1 MQRPTN
7 FYPEAPKLASFQF
20 QASHLRSLDAGS
32 GNAALPAVAFQPLTS
47 AQYADY
53 LLAFTTWKQACDT
66 MDVTLHNQAVK
77 KRVLEGY
84 REVAT
89 LDDVTNFGHTLEVGD
104 YVDMSSDD
112 PEEHP
117 LMATITME
125 KKTAHPPVL
134 STHPH
139 RGEKRD
145 KKRKLRD
152 ARVLASVH
160 AIQAKTELVQEK
172 TVGAIKTQLKAVE
185 EVKALAP
192 LRKAEV
198 SAAKSAETRA
208 ASLMKSSP
216 QFITE
221 VKPDDGWKV
230 VLHKKDRGPVQILR
244 DEISVPNMPNGRRVH
259 TTVSGAGTSPADLL
273 RTAGAATRLPT
284 AIRS

>member
-1 MQRPTN
+1 M
-7 FYPEAPKLASFQF
+7 ASFQL
-20 QASHLRSLDAGS
+20 QASHLRSLDAGT
-32 GNAALPAVAFQPLTS
+32 GNAALPAVAFQPMTS

-66 MDVTLHNQAVK
+66 MDVTLHTQAVK

-89 LDDVTNFGHTLEVGD
+89 LDDVTNFGHSVEVGD
-104 YVDMSSDD
+104 YVDMSSDE
-112 PEEHP
+112 PEENP
-117 LMATITME
+117 LMVTIKME

-139 RGEKRD
+139 RGEKRN
-145 KKRKLRD
+145 KKKALRD
-152 ARVLASVH
+152 ARVQASVH
-160 AIQAKTELVQEK
+160 ALEAKTALVQEK
-172 TVGAIKTQLKAVE
+172 TVEVIKTQLKAVE
-185 EVKALAP
+185 EVKSLAP

-216 QFITE
+216 QFVTE

-244 DEISVPNMPNGRRVH
+244 DETTVPNTTTGRRVH
-259 TTVSGAGTSPADLL
+259 TTVSGAGTSPAALL

-284 AIRS
+284 STGSRQ